1 LHAYPLNPCR
11 NFVTPRRVA
20 LLATTAALSLML
32 AACGSG
38 SDSGGGSGAAPST
51 TAPTGNTAPAEAC
64 AGSTIT
70 ETATTKWLSAWGVT
84 HVNGTAPV
92 DTTVRNITRLTASG
106 DAVRLRFINLS
117 NVPMTIG
124 AASVGIREGATG
136 GNLKANSSKKVTF
149 NCGQA
154 SVVIP
159 PKTESFYSDPIAY
172 TVQNQDQLAVSLYVK
187 GVGNP
192 GEFGATWNE
201 SYKLADN
208 AGDKTMET
216 SGAGYG
222 LIDGSSFPTPTGL
235 PVLCNGC
242 TVYALRDV
250 EVLTSDAK
258 GAMVFLGSSSFHG
271 YNTSQ
276 NGYKRI
282 SDLLS
287 VRMNNEIAKGSR
299 DTIVNRGIGG
309 DTLQAASASR
319 LQRDVFDTVGVTS
332 VVVWVT
338 NDLSSRSADEII
350 ANYEEVIAN
359 AHAKGINV
367 YCPTWLPGAQ
377 SLQAN
382 LTGER
387 AKLNDWILNSG
398 KCDGTADYAA
408 QVEAPGG
415 LTFLPQYNSG
425 DFIHSNDAG
434 HALWAG
440 VTPLKEWV
448 GKSKPKL

>member
-1 LHAYPLNPCR
+1 
-11 NFVTPRRVA
+11 
-20 LLATTAALSLML
+20 
-32 AACGSG
+32 
-38 SDSGGGSGAAPST
+38 
-51 TAPTGNTAPAEAC
+51 
-64 AGSTIT
+64 
-70 ETATTKWLSAWGVT
+70 
-84 HVNGTAPV
+84 
-92 DTTVRNITRLTASG
+92 VRNITRLTASG

-117 NVPMTIG
+117 DAPMTIG
-124 AASVGIREGATG
+124 AASLGIREGAVG

-159 PKTESFYSDPIAY
+159 PKTESFYSDPVAY

-187 GVGNP
+187 GAGNP
-192 GEFGATWNE
+192 GEFGSTWSE

-208 AGDKTMET
+208 AGDKTADT

-222 LIDGSSFPTPTGL
+222 LIDGSSSPTPTGL

-287 VRMNNEIAKGSR
+287 VRMINEISKGSR

-350 ANYEEVIAN
+350 ANYQEVIDK

-398 KCDGTADYAA
+398 KCDGVADYAG

-415 LTFLPQYNSG
+415 LTFLPQFNSG

-434 HALWAG
+434 HALWSG

-448 GKSKPKL
+448 AKGKPTP